1 MTILLNIQPKIGL
14 KRKKNSKLSENRYE
28 NFDFKFHEMI
38 QNKFLEVSKIYSNR
52 FEVID
57 SSNNKEFVF
66 EEVVEKI
73 KHFFKKK

>member
-1 MTILLNIQPKIGL
+1 
-14 KRKKNSKLSENRYE
+14 
-28 NFDFKFHEMI
+28 MI